1 MIQPKVVVQISLIL
15 NNVIGN
21 LEKTALYKG
30 KITKIAGPSFLGVG
44 RHIREMVIECLPTD

>member
-21 LEKTALYKG
+21 LEKTVLYKG

-44 RHIREMVIECLPTD
+44 EAYQRNGYRMFTH